1 LSDLTE
7 QFEQRRQAIAA
18 AGGKSIVTRKK
29 PRMVGGSSR
38 PAPQRRVTG
47 GTPTARGKQQQQQQ
61 QQRKGTGREKFTSP
75 AILTYL
81 DDFLGDEEGGDVKGA
96 ENLLEKGSKVSS
108 SSSANS
114 SVLSSS

>member
-61 QQRKGTGREKFTSP
+61 RKGTGREKFTSP

-81 DDFLGDEEGGDVKGA
+81 DDFLDDEEGGDVKGA